1 MSGWSSTSA
10 TAAASSSP
18 VFNGAKKASGSI
30 FGIVGAGVLAA
41 ALLYVS
47 G

>member
-18 VFNGAKKASGSI
+18 VSNGAKRISGSI
-30 FGIVGAGVLAA
+30 FGVVGAGVLAA
-41 ALLYVS
+41 ALM
-47 G
+47 